1 MKLFFI
7 LLLCIRLVTSD
18 LQIGFYNS
26 SCPQA
31 ESIVLSIVEKH
42 FAGDRSITAA
52 FLRMHFHDCF
62 VRGCDASILIDSTK
76 KKKSEKAAGP
86 NLTVRGFNIIDEAK
100 TSLEASCPSTVSCA
114 DIIALATR
122 DAVALAGGLNYSVPT
137 GRRDG
142 LISDAAD
149 VNLPGPSLSVN
160 QAFQFFAAKGLTLDD
175 MVVLLGGHTVGVA
188 HCGFF
193 RDRLGNFQ
201 GSGVPDS
208 TMDPS
213 LRAQLVKTCGSRPKQ
228 INNDPTAF
236 LDQNTS
242 FSMDNEYYKQILGK
256 KGVLQIDQELALDSS
271 SSGIVAA
278 LASDGTGFMQKF
290 ADALVKLG
298 RIEVLV
304 GGAGEIRNN
313 CRAFNAP
320 SLTSSRKQLG

>member
-7 LLLCIRLVTSD
+7 LLLCIPLITAD

-31 ESIVLSIVEKH
+31 ESIVLSVVKKH
-42 FAGDRSITAA
+42 FSGDRSITAA

-62 VRGCDASILIDSTK
+62 VKGCDASILIDSTK

-86 NLTVRGFNIIDEAK
+86 NLTVRGFNIIDEVK

-137 GRRDG
+137 GRQDG
-142 LISDAAD
+142 LISNAAD

-188 HCGFF
+188 HCSFF
-193 RDRLGNFQ
+193 RDRLDNFQ
-201 GSGVPDS
+201 GSGVSDS

-213 LRAQLVKTCGSRPKQ
+213 LRAQLVKTCGSRA
-228 INNDPTAF
+228 NSDPTAF

-242 FSMDNEYYKQILGK
+242 FLVDNQYYKQILGN

-278 LASDGTGFMQKF
+278 LASDGIGFMKKF
-290 ADALVKLG
+290 ADALAKLG

-304 GGAGEIRNN
+304 GGAGEIRKN